1 MQMWHNSN
9 THLVQE
15 DYFTYMTMCDMLC
28 EKNNASMYIWNIN
41 DRCYI
46 PKETKDYY
54 TKLAIQIASVDAE
67 NYPKKYIKIDTVD
80 GEHYPNKC
88 ASGYCQRYIPIHK
101 GNTMKD
107 DFNGIEEYPKS
118 FEKEY
123 CEEIIRH
130 FDVMARN
137 L

>member
-1 MQMWHNSN
+1 MQMWHNSA

-54 TKLAIQIASVDAE
+54 TKLNAKIASVDAE
-67 NYPKKYIKIDTVD
+67 NYLKKYIKIDTVD
-80 GEHYPNKC
+80 GEHYSTNVHK
-88 ASGYCQRYIPIHK
+88 AIAQRYIPYI
-101 GNTMKD
+101 
-107 DFNGIEEYPKS
+107 
-118 FEKEY
+118 KE
-123 CEEIIRH
+123 IQ
-130 FDVMARN
+130 
-137 L
+137 